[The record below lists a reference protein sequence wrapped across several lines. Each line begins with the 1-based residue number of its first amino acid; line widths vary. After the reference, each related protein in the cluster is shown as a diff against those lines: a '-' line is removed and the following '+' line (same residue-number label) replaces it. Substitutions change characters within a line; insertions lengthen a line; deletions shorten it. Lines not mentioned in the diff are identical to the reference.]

1 MNRRTRHPSQ
11 PPRSNRISA
20 LGLIAACL
28 FGHAASAA
36 PAAPGNDPAALAKV
50 RDAAL
55 TSDYAYQRLEDLT
68 DLVGPRLSGS
78 PGAAAAVTQIAGE
91 LRKLGAKVTLQPI
104 KVPHWVR
111 GAEAAA
117 LVDYQGRPEGV
128 SQKIVLA
135 ALGGSGATPAAG
147 LTAQV
152 IVVRSFDELKARAAE
167 VKGRIV
173 LFDVPFDQDMANR
186 GLAGTAYG
194 QAVAFRSGGPRMA
207 AEMGAVAAL
216 VRAVGGAAFRIPHT
230 GATLLAEGARIPAA
244 AVTIEDSLLIARLSK
259 RGPVRMHLTLTPQ
272 TLPDADSYNVIADW
286 PGTDKADEIVLVSG
300 HLDSWD
306 LATGAND
313 DGSGVVSAME
323 VINTLRKL
331 DYHARRTIR
340 VVAWMNEENGGRG
353 GTGYD
358 AAYKS
363 TAEKHF
369 AAYEDDNGSGRP
381 FGLRGGIGMEATKLM
396 APLQAALYPMG
407 AGAFRREDVIDSGD
421 LHALEASGV
430 PSFEPWI
437 DSSDYFNYHH
447 TPADTFDKVNIDNLR
462 RHAAV
467 MATTAWFLANLD
479 APIGR
484 ANIYTGAAA
493 GAVGRHAD
501 PAGAPGAGNAATAS
515 GAVKK

>member
-1 MNRRTRHPSQ
+1 MNRRFHRP
-11 PPRSNRISA
+11 A
-20 LGLIAACL
+20 LSVIAACL
-28 FGHAASAA
+28 FATTAQAAG
-36 PAAPGNDPAALAKV
+36 PGNDPAALAKV
-50 RDAAL
+50 RDTAL
-55 TSDYAYQRLEDLT
+55 QSDYAYQRLEDLT

-78 PGAAAAVTQIAGE
+78 PGAAAAVTQVADA
-91 LRKLGAKVTLQPI
+91 LRQLGAKVTLQPV

-111 GAEAAA
+111 GEETAS
-117 LVDYQGRPEGV
+117 LVDYGGRPSGV
-128 SQKIVLA
+128 TQKVVLT

-173 LFDVPFDQDMANR
+173 LFDVPFDQNMADR

-194 QAVAFRSGGPRMA
+194 QAVAFRGAGPRLA
-207 AEMGAVAAL
+207 AGMGAAAAL
-216 VRAVGGAAFRIPHT
+216 VRAVGGAAYRIPHT
-230 GATLLAEGARIPAA
+230 GATIFKGVAPIPAA

-259 RGPVRMHLTLTPQ
+259 RGPVTMHLTLTPQ
-272 TLPDADSYNVIADW
+272 TLPDADSFNVIADW

-313 DGSGVVSAME
+313 DGAGVVSAME

-353 GTGYD
+353 GATYD
-358 AAYKS
+358 ALNKKL
-363 TAEKHF
+363 AEKHF
-369 AAYEDDNGSGRP
+369 AAYEDDSGSGRP
-381 FGLRGGIGMEATKLM
+381 FGLRAGISQAGAALL

-407 AGAFRREDVIDSGD
+407 AGAFRREDVVGAGD
-421 LHALEASGV
+421 LHDLEDSGV

-447 TPADTFDKVNIDNLR
+447 TTADTFDKVNPDNLR

-479 APIGR
+479 QPIGR
-484 ANIYTGAAA
+484 ANVVTEAKAA
-493 GAVGRHAD
+493 
-501 PAGAPGAGNAATAS
+501 
-515 GAVKK
+515 K

>member
-1 MNRRTRHPSQ
+1 MM
-11 PPRSNRISA
+11 RSRLSA
-20 LGLIAACL
+20 LTLLAACL
-28 FGHAASAA
+28 TGGAATAA
-36 PAAPGNDPAALAKV
+36 TPGNDPAALAKV
-50 RDAAL
+50 RDTAL
-55 TSDYAYQRLEDLT
+55 QNDYPYQRLEDLT

-78 PGAAAAVTQIAGE
+78 AGAAAAVTQVADE
-91 LRKLGAKVTLQPI
+91 LRKLGARVTLQPV

-111 GAEAAA
+111 GVETGEIVAYA
-117 LVDYQGRPEGV
+117 GRPAGV
-128 SQKIVLA
+128 SQKVVLT

-147 LTAQV
+147 IKAEV
-152 IVVRSFDELKARAAE
+152 IVVRTFDELKARAAE

-173 LFDVPFDQDMANR
+173 LFDVPFDQDMADR

-194 QAVAFRSGGPRMA
+194 QAVAFRGAGPRMA
-207 AEMGAVAAL
+207 AEMGASAAL
-216 VRAVGGAAFRIPHT
+216 VRAVGGAAYRIVHT
-230 GATLLAEGARIPAA
+230 GATNLPENARIPAA
-244 AVTIEDSLLIARLSK
+244 AITIEDSMLLARLAR
-259 RGPVRMHLTLTPQ
+259 RGPVTLHLTLTPQ

-313 DGSGVVSAME
+313 DASGVVSAMG
-323 VINTLRKL
+323 VIDTLRKL
-331 DYHARRTIR
+331 DYRPRRTIR

-353 GTGYD
+353 GRGYD

-381 FGLRGGIGMEATKLM
+381 FGLRGGISQQAAKLM

-407 AGAFRREDVIDSGD
+407 AGAFRREDVIASGD
-421 LHALEASGV
+421 LHALEVSGV

-447 TPADTFDKVNIDNLR
+447 TPADTFDKVNPENLR

-467 MATTAWFLANLD
+467 MATTAWFLANMD
-479 APIGR
+479 QPIGR
-484 ANIYTGAAA
+484 ANVATSA
-493 GAVGRHAD
+493 GTNN
-501 PAGAPGAGNAATAS
+501 AGTSGSTAT
-515 GAVKK
+515 K